1 MSLSHLYHWL
11 HLTLVFLWLFM
22 TFVSVIT
29 LVSLIT
35 TVSLSLAP
43 LFFLLTHC
51 IYFSILTCFFVTLV
65 SLTLLSL
72 LSLVSL
78 SVSSRLYVTLCH
90 SRVTIFILFW
100 LYFVSA
106 SVFFSLFVF
115 LASSSFYHSRVSIF
129 LTLVSVC
136 FLCFSSVYDFCV
148 NYIPL

>member
-100 LYFVSA
+100 LYFDSA
-106 SVFFSLFVF
+106 SVFFLC
-115 LASSSFYHSRVSIF
+115 LSSSHRRLST
-129 LTLVSVC
+129 TLVSLFFWLLSLYVFSVLFC
-136 FLCFSSVYDFCV
+136 VWFLC
-148 NYIPL
+148 